1 MPWASKKETNIYS
14 KAFDGPVGSNYSLDF
29 VNGHVNA
36 KRNPIRPERAQW
48 SDRPK
53 FSGLSQYRVSFY
65 IFNQNSHVFRNCPRF
80 IFSHRRHLKG
90 NKQKGGKI
98 INPF

>member
-53 FSGLSQYRVSFY
+53 FSGLSQYRVSSY
-65 IFNQNSHVFRNCPRF
+65 TFNQNFMFSELPEALF
-80 IFSHRRHLKG
+80 FSHRRHSKG
-90 NKQKGGKI
+90 NKQKEGKI
-98 INPF
+98 INL

>member
-53 FSGLSQYRVSFY
+53 FSGLSQYRVRSN
-65 IFNQNSHVFRNCPRF
+65 IFNQNLC
-80 IFSHRRHLKG
+80 FSKSPKLY
-90 NKQKGGKI
+90 
-98 INPF
+98 FFS